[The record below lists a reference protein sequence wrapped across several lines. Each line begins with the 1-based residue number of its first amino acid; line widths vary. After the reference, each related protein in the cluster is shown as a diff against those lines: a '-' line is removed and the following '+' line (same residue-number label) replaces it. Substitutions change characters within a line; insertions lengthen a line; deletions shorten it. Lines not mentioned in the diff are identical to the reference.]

1 MRGYTRSSHN
11 CNLSGRHAAAA
22 ARLEGP
28 LRGIGFWHQADR
40 YVHTSIHKIKEYF
53 LIPFGCPMCV
63 IWAMFQ
69 LLE

>member
-40 YVHTSIHKIKEYF
+40 YDHTFIHKI
-53 LIPFGCPMCV
+53 
-63 IWAMFQ
+63 
-69 LLE
+69 